1 MYMLHMAYR
10 KLVTV
15 TQTNI
20 FNYLRPSTVDCQVIE
35 ISFFPDRSHLHSQ
48 RKNDEEGKKKCKH
61 FLCFLMYF
69 VSVSGPFLNA
79 WEKMRNLLCCC
90 FGHYCVG
97 FAKICLFFQ
106 QTTAFIMENE
116 ICFPLS
122 LVWTNLLS

>member
-48 RKNDEEGKKKCKH
+48 RKNDEEGKKNASIFYA
-61 FLCFLMYF
+61 FLCTLCL
-69 VSVSGPFLNA
+69 SVVHF
-79 WEKMRNLLCCC
+79 
-90 FGHYCVG
+90 
-97 FAKICLFFQ
+97 
-106 QTTAFIMENE
+106 
-116 ICFPLS
+116 
-122 LVWTNLLS
+122 